1 MLEFSKGEQLVD
13 RYTLDRRLGGGGEAH
28 LWLAKDRLTAASV
41 VLKISRDDERLRH
54 EWQTSI
60 RLMHAHIVR
69 VFEFHHEGEVA
80 FYSQQF
86 IDGPDL
92 RAVTGLP
99 LEKILAP
106 VGLLADALR
115 YVHGKGVVHRDVKA
129 ANVLLDHNGAP
140 YLSDFGVA
148 SAAGQLAA
156 GGSLIAQ
163 SPQSLSGQPAQSA
176 DDIFAL
182 GGLIYELIS
191 GNPPYSAATIAA
203 DIRDKVPAPLLTS
216 DGSAAPAIVQH
227 LVARMLEK
235 DAAQRPAAE
244 IVVQELRDAGFGPGP
259 AEIRSARKRPVVDE
273 VVETIE
279 SIHPVRRPED
289 DDTPKVEL
297 PTSGISIKT
306 MGISLLALVALLLG
320 VIFVLPNDVSDE
332 VESTVEPSLAEV
344 VQDPQTNVLADESG
358 EEPAALVGQR
368 RERSETSPPTRTL
381 GDDEISFNENIADYS
396 GLDEEGR
403 ARFDA
408 ELTLGELLSAFEV
421 LQGRG
426 VQRWAAVEYRNA
438 EELYAVGD
446 KAYLERDFAAA
457 DAQYLGALATLEPLY
472 DRIEPTFEKAFADAV
487 LAFDAGDR
495 LEALGL
501 FDLAVAIT
509 PGHRGALAG
518 YERAK
523 NLEAVLRLTDQGLD
537 YEKDLELEAAQRSFE
552 RAVELDSLWVP
563 AQDGLIRVQ
572 QIRIKMAFDQRMT
585 EGFAAIGVE
594 DYPAARAAFRMAKQL
609 IPESTEP
616 ADGLLQVDQGI
627 RLDNIRILEQ
637 EAVALERDE
646 HWEAV
651 ASTYQEILKIDS
663 TLLFAIDGLQH
674 ARELVALHNQLDEY
688 LEEPD
693 RLSIPSVMQKA
704 TRLVVDI
711 TVRTQVGPRLA
722 TQRDDLSRLLKRA
735 ATPLTVPLLS
745 DNVTDVSIYKVGRLG
760 NFMRKEVNLRPG
772 TYVAVGVRPGYRDV
786 RMEFRVA
793 PEIDMQPVIIR
804 CEERI

>member
-106 VGLLADALR
+106 VGLLADALC

-191 GNPPYSAATIAA
+191 GSPPYSAATIAA
-203 DIRDKVPAPLLTS
+203 DIRDKVPAPLLTT
-216 DGSAAPAIVQH
+216 DGSAAPATVQR

-244 IVVQELRDAGFGPGP
+244 NVVQELRDAGFDPGP
-259 AEIRSARKRPVVDE
+259 AEIKSARKRPVVDE
-273 VVETIE
+273 IVETIE

-297 PTSGISIKT
+297 PTSGISKKT

-332 VESTVEPSLAEV
+332 VESTVEQSLAEV

-381 GDDEISFNENIADYS
+381 GDDEISFNENTADYS

-403 ARFDA
+403 SRFDA

-537 YEKDLELEAAQRSFE
+537 YEKDLELEAAERSFE
-552 RAVELDSLWVP
+552 QAIELDSLWVP

-674 ARELVALHNQLDEY
+674 GRELVALHNQLDEY

-804 CEERI
+804 CEEQI